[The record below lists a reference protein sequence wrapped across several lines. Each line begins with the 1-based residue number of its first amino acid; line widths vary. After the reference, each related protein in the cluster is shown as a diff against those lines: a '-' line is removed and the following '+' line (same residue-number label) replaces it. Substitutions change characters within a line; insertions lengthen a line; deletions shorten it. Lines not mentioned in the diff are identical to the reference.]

1 MGKTWGQDYW
11 WLIIGNIGW
20 WLSICCFQL
29 MKNWRKHNY
38 RYSQH
43 VTNNQLLSHV
53 VPIVWYWPR
62 PMSISQKCS
71 RGCTRWN
78 EPKNNRVHE
87 TTAKRHGLSSIQR
100 ARILVNMPALQN
112 GLRLNNW
119 VLPGPEFWLPIYD
132 PWYFVTKKN
141 SRNRKYNHSQSW
153 IRAFFF

>member
-112 GLRLNNW
+112 GLRLKQLGFARSRILTANLRSMIFCN
-119 VLPGPEFWLPIYD
+119 E
-132 PWYFVTKKN
+132 KKQ
-141 SRNRKYNHSQSW
+141 HEQE
-153 IRAFFF
+153 IQP